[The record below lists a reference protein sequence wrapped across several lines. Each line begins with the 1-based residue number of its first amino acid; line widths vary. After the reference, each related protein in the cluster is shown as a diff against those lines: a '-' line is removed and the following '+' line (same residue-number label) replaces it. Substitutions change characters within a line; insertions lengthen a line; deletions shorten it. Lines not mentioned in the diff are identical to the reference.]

1 MDYIKQL
8 NAYNLKLITEPI
20 STNARSIY
28 ISLLD
33 LNNRLGWI
41 EEFSISNGRLEEM
54 SGLDNDK
61 QLYRARQEL
70 IDNNYIYYKKG
81 KGKKI
86 TGIYKIVPLYHE
98 LGQKDATFG
107 SDGGSDHGS
116 DLSVSTGALNKQNKT
131 KQNKDNNIYITSA
144 GREGVKQVTKYVYL
158 KEKEIK
164 RLRLDFDDEVVKR
177 AIQILDNYKAN
188 NPRKTSGKEAYKDD
202 NRAIRAWTIDK
213 AQENIAKEKINNNR
227 VKMSEKELAIVEKKE
242 KYYSSKKEK
251 NKVTV
256 KNQHDERKYENLNK
270 LYD

>member
-1 MDYIKQL
+1 MNYIMQINTFYRIL
-8 NAYNLKLITEPI
+8 PNNSLSSNAQCLYW
-20 STNARSIY
+20 Y
-28 ISLLD
+28 LLHK
-33 LNNRLGWI
+33 NNELGWI
-41 EEFSISNGRLEEM
+41 KEFSVANSIVSGYTELDISTL
-54 SGLDNDK
+54 
-61 QLYRARQEL
+61 QRARNEL
-70 IDNNYIYYKKG
+70 IQKKYIKYKKG
-81 KGKKI
+81 KGNKAGSYSI
-86 TGIYKIVPLYHE
+86 CRLYDLE
-98 LGQKDATFG
+98 SEQQGEQQPEQQG
-107 SDGGSDHGS
+107 EQQSDSNVH
-116 DLSVSTGALNKQNKT
+116 TLNKLNKT
-131 KQNKDNNIYITSA
+131 KLNKDNNIYITSA
-144 GREGVKQVTKYVYL
+144 TREGVKQITKYVYL
-158 KEKEIK
+158 KEEEIK

-256 KNQHDERKYENLNK
+256 KNQHDEREYANINK